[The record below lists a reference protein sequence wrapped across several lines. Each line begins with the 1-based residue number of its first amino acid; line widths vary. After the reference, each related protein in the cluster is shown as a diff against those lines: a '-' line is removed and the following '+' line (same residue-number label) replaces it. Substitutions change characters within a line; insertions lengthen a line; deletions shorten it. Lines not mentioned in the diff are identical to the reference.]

1 MTGKC
6 RFVLILG
13 FILLIIGGV
22 YSHPQGQDK
31 RKERQMLQFKKGDT
45 YDKDW
50 KRVEKFIE
58 QGLPRSALEV
68 VDQIYRKA
76 RKADNAAQMVKAL
89 IKRMLLKAA
98 YEEEA
103 PLKAIQEMETEVAHS
118 RFPVTPILQSMLA
131 EMYWSYYQAHRYQI
145 LDRSRTVGIDLTDI
159 RTWDA
164 RQFTEKAISLY
175 WASLANA
182 DSLQR
187 TPLEVFDPVLEKAE
201 GSRRF
206 RPTLYD
212 LLAHRALDFF
222 MNSETDLTRPAE
234 QFFIRDEAAFTP
246 PETFVETTFETRDT
260 LSFQHQALRLFQEVI
275 RFHLQDESPEALVDV
290 DLKRLKFVWE
300 KSVHDLKDSLYIR
313 ALETLEQRYRDYPI
327 STWISYERAS
337 FYNRLAMRYRPGVEP
352 TYRWHRRTAY
362 AICQEAI
369 RRFPQSE
376 GAQNCR
382 ALMAEI
388 THKSVQIETEAV
400 NLPEQPFRAL
410 VRYAN
415 VSRLYL
421 RAVPTTPEERRRLQ
435 EKYRRKWDRED
446 WVAHYRG
453 KKAAAE
459 WSVALPDPGDF
470 QEHAVEIG
478 VPELPPGQYVL
489 LAGTDPDFTT
499 DTEAAGYAATWVSR
513 LSLIYSLLPEGGAE
527 FFVLDREAGT
537 PVPGVRARLWVRE
550 YDPGI
555 RQQVEKMRHEFTT
568 DAEGRFVVPPPPG
581 RPRSHIFRV
590 DLQKG
595 KDRLFMEETY
605 SLYPGYRR
613 KEKPRSQHRT
623 FFFTDRAIYRPGQT
637 VYFKGIIIESE
648 GENRR
653 IVPGHNTTVQLLDAN
668 HQKVGELSLT
678 TNEYGTF
685 SGSFILPTGGL
696 TGVFTLKNE
705 SGRVSISVEAYKR
718 PRFEVTFDPVK
729 GSFQLNDTVTVTGQ
743 ARSYAGANIDNAAVR
758 FRVVRK
764 TFFPYVWDIWR
775 WPWLRVEEVEILNGE
790 ITTDAEGRFTIR
802 FPALP
807 DLSVPPKH
815 QPVFTY
821 TVQAEVTDVAGE
833 TREALTRVTVGYVA
847 LQADVELPAN
857 ISRDRPLEC
866 PLITKNF
873 NGEFEPAQ
881 GTVTIYA
888 LKAPERIF
896 RPRLWA
902 KPDTFVMSRE
912 EFYRLFPHDPHDGE
926 DDFHNWER
934 GKKMRE
940 IRFDTGKSTTL
951 RLEKLDRWP
960 EGKYVAEM
968 TTQDAFGNPI
978 RVVRFFTLYSE
989 QENAVPAHALFWRT
1003 VVKGKAE
1010 PGDTALILW
1019 GSAATPVR
1027 ARLEIFHGD
1036 QVIERRWIT
1045 ADRGKYPLAVPIREA
1060 YRGNVALSLFF
1071 VRYGRVYH
1079 FTHLIQVPWS
1089 NKQLR
1094 ITYET
1099 FRDKLKPGQPEEWR
1113 LKISGPEGERV
1124 AAEMVAAMYDASL
1137 DAFRP
1142 HGWEFAV
1149 FPRHGFP
1156 RYWQGYRRSPAFG
1169 TTRFQLWG
1177 EHWNVPGTFIYRQY
1191 DRLNWS
1197 APGGIGPFYA
1207 PLEKRAAGGG
1217 VTESAGMPVEG
1228 RDVDTMPL
1236 PEKVA
1241 PAPAPGELPPADGGH
1256 EMPPP
1261 PEEAPAPPI
1270 PVRRNLNETAF
1281 FYPHLRTN
1289 EQGEILIAF
1298 TMPEALTRWKF
1309 LGFAHTADLEFALT
1323 EKEVITRKELM
1334 VMPHAPRFFREG
1346 DRMSFTAGVV
1356 NLTDRKLSGT
1366 AELHLFDALTMQPVD
1381 ASFGNDHPTVSF
1393 SVEAGQ
1399 SAPLRWEITV
1409 PEGAPAVTYR
1419 VTARTERFSDGEE
1432 STLPVLTNRTL
1443 VTETLPLPIRGK
1455 QRKTFRLNQLA
1466 QSSRSSTLRHH
1477 RLTLEFTSN
1486 PAWYA
1491 IQALPYMMEFPYE
1504 CSEQIFSRYY
1514 ANSIAAHILN
1524 GHPKIRRVFEQW
1536 KSRGALISNLEKN
1549 PALKSLLL
1557 EETPWVLQAQDEA
1570 ERKKRVGLLFDLNR
1584 LAQEERNA
1592 LRKLQQM
1599 QLSNGGWPWFPG
1611 DRENRFITQH
1621 IVAGFGHLDQLGI
1634 KAVRE
1639 NPSVWQM
1646 IRRAVHYLDERMAE
1660 DYRHVKE
1667 GKGKLKEQHIG
1678 SITVHYLYCR
1688 SYFPDIPLE
1697 KKHREAFEY
1706 WKSQAAQYW
1715 LKFNKYLQGMIGL
1728 ALHRMGDKKTPA
1740 AILRSLREHALH
1752 SEEMGMYWKSPG
1764 GYFWYQAPIER
1775 QALLIELF
1783 DEVAQDQAAVDAMRV
1798 WLLKQKQTRAWKSTK
1813 ATTEACYALLRRG
1826 TDWLAG
1832 DQQVEVTVGG
1842 RRIDPRK
1849 MAEGGIEAGTGYF
1862 RISWPGEKIR
1872 PEMATV
1878 VVEKSDEGVAWGAL
1892 YWQYFEDLDKITAHQ
1907 TPLKLS
1913 RQLFVERS
1921 SPTGPVIEPIT
1932 EATPLKPGDL
1942 IKVRI
1947 ELRVD
1952 RPMEFVHLK
1961 DMRAAGLEP
1970 VHVLS
1975 HYRYQG
1981 GLGYYESTR
1990 DAATHFFISYLP
2002 KGTFVLE
2009 YPLRVTHQGDFSAGY
2024 ATIQSMYA
2032 PEFSAHSEGLR
2043 LRVSPLPR

>member
-1 MTGKC
+1 
-6 RFVLILG
+6 
-13 FILLIIGGV
+13 
-22 YSHPQGQDK
+22 
-31 RKERQMLQFKKGDT
+31 
-45 YDKDW
+45 
-50 KRVEKFIE
+50 
-58 QGLPRSALEV
+58 
-68 VDQIYRKA
+68 
-76 RKADNAAQMVKAL
+76 
-89 IKRMLLKAA
+89 
-98 YEEEA
+98 
-103 PLKAIQEMETEVAHS
+103 
-118 RFPVTPILQSMLA
+118 
-131 EMYWSYYQAHRYQI
+131 
-145 LDRSRTVGIDLTDI
+145 
-159 RTWDA
+159 
-164 RQFTEKAISLY
+164 
-175 WASLANA
+175 
-182 DSLQR
+182 
-187 TPLEVFDPVLEKAE
+187 
-201 GSRRF
+201 
-206 RPTLYD
+206 
-212 LLAHRALDFF
+212 
-222 MNSETDLTRPAE
+222 
-234 QFFIRDEAAFTP
+234 
-246 PETFVETTFETRDT
+246 
-260 LSFQHQALRLFQEVI
+260 
-275 RFHLQDESPEALVDV
+275 
-290 DLKRLKFVWE
+290 
-300 KSVHDLKDSLYIR
+300 
-313 ALETLEQRYRDYPI
+313 
-327 STWISYERAS
+327 
-337 FYNRLAMRYRPGVEP
+337 
-352 TYRWHRRTAY
+352 
-362 AICQEAI
+362 
-369 RRFPQSE
+369 
-376 GAQNCR
+376 
-382 ALMAEI
+382 
-388 THKSVQIETEAV
+388 
-400 NLPEQPFRAL
+400 
-410 VRYAN
+410 
-415 VSRLYL
+415 
-421 RAVPTTPEERRRLQ
+421 
-435 EKYRRKWDRED
+435 
-446 WVAHYRG
+446 
-453 KKAAAE
+453 
-459 WSVALPDPGDF
+459 
-470 QEHAVEIG
+470 
-478 VPELPPGQYVL
+478 
-489 LAGTDPDFTT
+489 
-499 DTEAAGYAATWVSR
+499 
-513 LSLIYSLLPEGGAE
+513 
-527 FFVLDREAGT
+527 
-537 PVPGVRARLWVRE
+537 
-550 YDPGI
+550 
-555 RQQVEKMRHEFTT
+555 
-568 DAEGRFVVPPPPG
+568 
-581 RPRSHIFRV
+581 
-590 DLQKG
+590 
-595 KDRLFMEETY
+595 
-605 SLYPGYRR
+605 
-613 KEKPRSQHRT
+613 
-623 FFFTDRAIYRPGQT
+623 
-637 VYFKGIIIESE
+637 
-648 GENRR
+648 
-653 IVPGHNTTVQLLDAN
+653 
-668 HQKVGELSLT
+668 
-678 TNEYGTF
+678 
-685 SGSFILPTGGL
+685 
-696 TGVFTLKNE
+696 
-705 SGRVSISVEAYKR
+705 
-718 PRFEVTFDPVK
+718 
-729 GSFQLNDTVTVTGQ
+729 
-743 ARSYAGANIDNAAVR
+743 
-758 FRVVRK
+758 
-764 TFFPYVWDIWR
+764 
-775 WPWLRVEEVEILNGE
+775 
-790 ITTDAEGRFTIR
+790 
-802 FPALP
+802 
-807 DLSVPPKH
+807 
-815 QPVFTY
+815 
-821 TVQAEVTDVAGE
+821 
-833 TREALTRVTVGYVA
+833 
-847 LQADVELPAN
+847 
-857 ISRDRPLEC
+857 
-866 PLITKNF
+866 
-873 NGEFEPAQ
+873 
-881 GTVTIYA
+881 
-888 LKAPERIF
+888 
-896 RPRLWA
+896 
-902 KPDTFVMSRE
+902 
-912 EFYRLFPHDPHDGE
+912 
-926 DDFHNWER
+926 
-934 GKKMRE
+934 
-940 IRFDTGKSTTL
+940 
-951 RLEKLDRWP
+951 
-960 EGKYVAEM
+960 
-968 TTQDAFGNPI
+968 
-978 RVVRFFTLYSE
+978 
-989 QENAVPAHALFWRT
+989 
-1003 VVKGKAE
+1003 
-1010 PGDTALILW
+1010 
-1019 GSAATPVR
+1019 
-1027 ARLEIFHGD
+1027 
-1036 QVIERRWIT
+1036 
-1045 ADRGKYPLAVPIREA
+1045 
-1060 YRGNVALSLFF
+1060 
-1071 VRYGRVYH
+1071 
-1079 FTHLIQVPWS
+1079 
-1089 NKQLR
+1089 
-1094 ITYET
+1094 
-1099 FRDKLKPGQPEEWR
+1099 
-1113 LKISGPEGERV
+1113 
-1124 AAEMVAAMYDASL
+1124 
-1137 DAFRP
+1137 
-1142 HGWEFAV
+1142 
-1149 FPRHGFP
+1149 
-1156 RYWQGYRRSPAFG
+1156 
-1169 TTRFQLWG
+1169 
-1177 EHWNVPGTFIYRQY
+1177 
-1191 DRLNWS
+1191 
-1197 APGGIGPFYA
+1197 
-1207 PLEKRAAGGG
+1207 
-1217 VTESAGMPVEG
+1217 
-1228 RDVDTMPL
+1228 
-1236 PEKVA
+1236 
-1241 PAPAPGELPPADGGH
+1241 
-1256 EMPPP
+1256 
-1261 PEEAPAPPI
+1261 
-1270 PVRRNLNETAF
+1270 
-1281 FYPHLRTN
+1281 
-1289 EQGEILIAF
+1289 
-1298 TMPEALTRWKF
+1298 MPEALTRWKF